1 MSRDARRDV
10 ASSTADILA
19 VFRVEHPDIA
29 LTRTVAHDTT
39 ATIRPIRQAGTDPE
53 SERYLFSVT
62 SEDFDCFEAGLEG
75 DPTVEAYERVI
86 GLGDEAV
93 YSFAYADGS
102 ILLSTEIGRSNGVV
116 LEMRNDGTAWIFK
129 TWFPDRT
136 SAQRLWDFSIERGAE
151 IDLDRINE
159 HGSIV
164 SGSYGLT
171 DTQRD
176 AILVA
181 LETGYFDEPRGA
193 TLGEVARRLDI
204 SQPAASGLLRR
215 GLKRLIR
222 STVAETEEE

>member
-1 MSRDARRDV
+1 MANEGRADGVSPTV
-10 ASSTADILA
+10 DILA

-29 LTRTVAHDTT
+29 LTRTVGHDTT

-53 SERYLFSVT
+53 SDRYLFSVT
-62 SEDFDCFEAGLEG
+62 SEDFDRFEAGLAS

-86 GLGDEAV
+86 HLDDEAV
-93 YSFAYADGS
+93 YSFTYAEDS
-102 ILLSTEIGRSNGVV
+102 ILLSTEIGRSNGIVV
-116 LEMRNDGTAWIFK
+116 EMENVGTTWVVK
-129 TWFPDRT
+129 TWFPSRE
-136 SAQRLWDFSIERGAE
+136 SAQRLWDFAVEHGAE
-151 IDLDRINE
+151 ISLDRINE

-171 DTQRD
+171 ETQRD

-181 LETGYFDEPRGA
+181 LETGYFDEPRGV
-193 TLGEVARRLDI
+193 TLGEVARQLDI

-222 STVAETEEE
+222 STVAEAEEE

>member
-1 MSRDARRDV
+1 MANDARGDG
-10 ASSTADILA
+10 ASSMADILA

-29 LTRTVAHDTT
+29 LTRTVGHDTT

-62 SEDFDCFEAGLEG
+62 SDDFDEFEAGLSA
-75 DPTVEAYERVI
+75 DPTVEAWERLVH
-86 GLGDEAV
+86 LEDEAV
-93 YSFAYADGS
+93 YAFTYADDA

-116 LEMRNDGTAWIFK
+116 LEMLNEGTTWIFK
-129 TWFPDRT
+129 TWFPSR
-136 SAQRLWDFSIERGAE
+136 SCAQRLWDFAKDHGAE
-151 IDLDRINE
+151 IELDRINE

-171 DTQRD
+171 ETQRE

-215 GLKRLIR
+215 GLKRLVR
-222 STVAETEEE
+222 STVAESDRE